1 MVSSSNTKLIAF
13 MGASGGIGLG
23 ALTRALA
30 AGHTCIALCRTP
42 SKLTDRFPADQFPN
56 LKVVQGN
63 AHDAAAVAQCLVVG
77 TQPVDAI
84 VSTIGGVLQ
93 FSRMTLD
100 DPHVCEKGMTALLA
114 AISLVREN
122 HHRTPLTTEHWRP
135 RVNVVSTC
143 GISRSAR
150 DVPILFVPM
159 YKIMLRVPHEDK
171 IAMEKL
177 LVDGAGD
184 RGYTYSIVRP
194 SFLVDEAAPRREIRV
209 GLGDAP
215 AVGYVISRDDAGRW
229 IYENLLDG
237 KGDGGMY
244 EDMVATITW

>member
-1 MVSSSNTKLIAF
+1 MASSSSNTKLIAF

-56 LKVVQGN
+56 LKIVQGN
-63 AHDAAAVAQCLVVG
+63 AHDAAAVVQCLVVG

-100 DPHVCEKGMTALLA
+100 DPHVCEKGMSALLA
-114 AISLVREN
+114 AISLVRES
-122 HHRTPLTTEHWRP
+122 HPSLHWRP
-135 RVNVVSTC
+135 RVAVVSTC
-143 GISRSAR
+143 GISQSAR

-177 LVDGAGD
+177 LVEGAGKC
-184 RGYTYSIVRP
+184 GYTYSIVRP

-237 KGDGGMY
+237 KGVKGGMY
-244 EDMVATITW
+244 EDTIATITW